1 MKQRFNSSQLSCICL
16 NERYGLLVTTYSNL
30 VTHTQAAPTPVNISC
45 VGWLVGLVVMSL
57 LTFWKHPPLFYFS
70 ILTSSEGGQALHH
83 GGLHHPIPHN
93 PAVRSSLSKV
103 IFTLALTRRALGR
116 LGTSLCLSVFI
127 SAVGMAR
134 GFTLQGCGGD
144 VTSYM
149 QRATAGLG
157 RHLGSSRW
165 MSSGFHS
172 L

>member
-1 MKQRFNSSQLSCICL
+1 MFCYGLYRVKQRFNSSQLSCICL

-30 VTHTQAAPTPVNISC
+30 VTHTQTAPTPVNISC
-45 VGWLVGLVVMSL
+45 AGWLVGLVVMSL
-57 LTFWKHPPLFYFS
+57 LTFWKHPPLSYFS

-103 IFTLALTRRALGR
+103 IFTLALTRRALGK

-144 VTSYM
+144 VTSTCKEL
-149 QRATAGLG
+149 QQV
-157 RHLGSSRW
+157 
-165 MSSGFHS
+165 
-172 L
+172 